1 MLFEAGRRPSPTEK
15 NAKKKP
21 SFLCTIWCPD
31 YINPKNENSHKK
43 RNSARE
49 ILLFKK
55 NKVNYQSSRT
65 VLYQKRPRRLMPN
78 GALIAKD

>member
-15 NAKKKP
+15 TQKKADSFT

-43 RNSARE
+43 QNSARE
-49 ILLFKK
+49 ILLLKK
-55 NKVNYQSSRT
+55 K
-65 VLYQKRPRRLMPN
+65 
-78 GALIAKD
+78 